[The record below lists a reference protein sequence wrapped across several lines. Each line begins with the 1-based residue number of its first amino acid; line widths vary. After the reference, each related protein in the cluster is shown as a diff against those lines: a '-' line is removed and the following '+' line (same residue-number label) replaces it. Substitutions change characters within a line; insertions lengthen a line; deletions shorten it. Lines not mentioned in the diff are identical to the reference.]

1 MYNINLKS
9 LPYVTAQEVFDQIAY
24 GMLRQ
29 MKMSQTMSQIGASCA
44 YRGVGKTKCA
54 AGMVMDD
61 SEILECDN
69 DKSYSILLDE
79 KKVPK
84 EHFELICGLQKI
96 HDSGQSPSNW
106 HHSLKRFAKNNNLE
120 FDF

>member
-29 MKMSQTMSQIGASCA
+29 MKVSTNKAGACV
-44 YRGVGKTKCA
+44 YRGKNGTKCA
-54 AGMVMDD
+54 AGMIMDD
-61 SEILECDN
+61 SEAEKITNLDLA
-69 DKSYSILLDE
+69 SYDYLVQLGE
-79 KKVPK
+79 APK
-84 EHFELICGLQKI
+84 EHSELIYNLQKI
-96 HDSGQSPSNW
+96 HDSVGSPWDW
-106 HHSLKRFAKNNNLE
+106 HNRLKKFAKKNKLE

>member
-29 MKMSQTMSQIGASCA
+29 MKMSQIGFSYICA
-44 YRGVGKTKCA
+44 YRGANKTKCA
-54 AGMVMDD
+54 AGMIMDD
-61 SEILECDN
+61 SEILDEDN
-69 DKSYSILLDE
+69 EKGYSTLLHE

-84 EHFELICGLQKI
+84 EHFELIYGLQQI